1 MIICNRK
8 SPVFWQEKSGNSTLT
23 LNLFSILCVQ
33 PVWFSLTKTKTKIGK
48 NEKITNLLTKTTTK
62 TKKMKT
68 KTKLKLKNSLKTK
81 TKIKK

>member
-23 LNLFSILCVQ
+23 LNLFSILCIQ
-33 PVWFSLTKTKTKIGK
+33 PVWFSLTKIGK
-48 NEKITNLLTKTTTK
+48 NEKITNSLTKTTTK

-81 TKIKK
+81 TKTKK